1 VSWPN
6 TFVPHGPAATSI
18 DHFLT
23 FSSWKLMV
31 FGLVLI
37 LMVRLRPEGL
47 LPSRRV
53 QHELHGEG

>member
-1 VSWPN
+1 M
-6 TFVPHGPAATSI
+6 I
-18 DHFLT
+18 
-23 FSSWKLMV
+23 

-37 LMVRLRPEGL
+37 LVVRFRPEGL